1 MCVVGVCVCVC
12 AIKLLLHTA
21 CFIQNILFCK
31 IFLSPVCRL
40 ILNLFSTYALQ
51 QLLYYSFLK
60 YSTLFSYDFLGFVSN
75 CSPGT
80 YSALTGQ
87 SSIATCSPCPRSY
100 YCPNYGTVTGFICP
114 ANSYCPQGTITYTAY
129 LCPAGTFNLLP
140 GLYSATQCN
149 SCPIGNYCVSPS
161 VHVVHLFF

>member
-1 MCVVGVCVCVC
+1 M
-12 AIKLLLHTA
+12 K
-21 CFIQNILFCK
+21 
-31 IFLSPVCRL
+31 
-40 ILNLFSTYALQ
+40 ALQ
-51 QLLYYSFLK
+51 LLWSYSSFYYSISLH
-60 YSTLFSYDFLGFVSN
+60 YYFLGFITN

-114 ANSYCPQGTITYTAY
+114 ANSYCPQGTVTYMAY

-149 SCPIGNYCVSPS
+149 SCPIGSYCVSPS
-161 VHVVHLFF
+161 GNAVQLFLCVYSLSFLINLHMNIMHFRQMFLDKLYVNKK